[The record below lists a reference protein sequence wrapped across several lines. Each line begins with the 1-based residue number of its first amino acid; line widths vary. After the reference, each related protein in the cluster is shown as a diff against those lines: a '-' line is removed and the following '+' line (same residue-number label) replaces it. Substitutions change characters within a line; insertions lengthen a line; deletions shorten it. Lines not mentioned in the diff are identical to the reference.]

1 MTRSKL
7 LNDLKLFIE
16 DAVKSFDLPTSLQKG
31 DTDVETRAPEVHKM
45 RLPNSRDAKK
55 VAPYVLI
62 QFVNGTDKQ
71 QHGKQSDSIAVIRL
85 IFCVYCANEEEG
97 AMHLLNV
104 MDTVRIRL
112 LKKVVIGT
120 QFKLDTDSGL
130 DTVVYNDDTAPYYA
144 GEMIGTF
151 LLPTIEREVSYDY

>member
-16 DAVKSFDLPTSLQKG
+16 DAVKSFDLPTALQKG

-62 QFVNGTDKQ
+62 QLVNGTDKQ
-71 QHGKQSDSIAVIRL
+71 QHGKQSESTAVIRL

-104 MDTVRIRL
+104 MDAVRIRL